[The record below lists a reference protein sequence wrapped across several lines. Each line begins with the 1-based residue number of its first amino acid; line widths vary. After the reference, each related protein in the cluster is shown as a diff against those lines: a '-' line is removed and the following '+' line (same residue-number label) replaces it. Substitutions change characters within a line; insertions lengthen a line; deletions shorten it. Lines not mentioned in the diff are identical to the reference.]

1 MVYRNILVTDGVSGL
16 FRGLIP
22 TWCREIPGY
31 FCFFLGYETS
41 RSLGSY
47 PLVSQ
52 FLHAYYTID
61 TEYLIK
67 ILNCRSVVASLRQVG
82 PEELRPVET
91 MVCGGMAGV
100 CFWTCIFPLDVIKS
114 RIQVTSHS
122 CVLCACR
129 VYCSCCMI

>member
-1 MVYRNILVTDGVSGL
+1 MTDGVSGL

-41 RSLGSY
+41 RSQGSY

-52 FLHAYYTID
+52 FLHGYYTID

-67 ILNCRSVVASLRQVG
+67 ILNVRSVVASLRQVD

-122 CVLCACR
+122 CVLFGCM
-129 VYCSCCMI
+129 VYIV

>member
-1 MVYRNILVTDGVSGL
+1 MTDGVSGL

-47 PLVSQ
+47 PLVSP
-52 FLHAYYTID
+52 FLHGYYTID

-67 ILNCRSVVASLRQVG
+67 ILNVRSVVASLRQVG

-114 RIQVTSHS
+114 RIQVTSLS
-122 CVLCACR
+122 CGLCVCM

>member
-1 MVYRNILVTDGVSGL
+1 MCRNILVTDGVSGL

-41 RSLGSY
+41 RSWGSY

-52 FLHAYYTID
+52 FLHAYYTMY

-67 ILNCRSVVASLRQVG
+67 VLNVRSVVASLRQVG

-122 CVLCACR
+122 CVLVWCI
-129 VYCSCCMI
+129 VHVV

>member
-1 MVYRNILVTDGVSGL
+1 MGTSFPL
-16 FRGLIP
+16 FHDWDPIQ
-22 TWCREIPGY
+22 
-31 FCFFLGYETS
+31 
-41 RSLGSY
+41 
-47 PLVSQ
+47 VSQ

-67 ILNCRSVVASLRQVG
+67 ILNVRSVVASLRQVG

-114 RIQVTSHS
+114 RIQVTQLCSM
-122 CVLCACR
+122 CLYGVLF
-129 VYCSCCMI
+129 M